1 MESIST
7 EQYLS
12 LLNHH
17 LEIFW
22 LEELI
27 ILEVVLQCGA
37 NGVHGLGAL
46 KK

>member
-1 MESIST
+1 MSK
-7 EQYLS
+7 QYLS

-46 KK
+46 KKIR